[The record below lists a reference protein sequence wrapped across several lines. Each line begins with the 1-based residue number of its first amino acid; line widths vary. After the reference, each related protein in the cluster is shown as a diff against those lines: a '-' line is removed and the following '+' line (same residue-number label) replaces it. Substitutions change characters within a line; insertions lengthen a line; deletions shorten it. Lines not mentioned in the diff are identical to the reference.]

1 MDLTSSQHAMF
12 RSLSRLELC
21 RGRHASYMPE
31 TEEQE
36 EDLMDLVDMGLAAFD
51 GSEYRISGK
60 GRCKAHLA

>member
-1 MDLTSSQHAMF
+1 MDLTLF

-21 RGRHASYMPE
+21 RGRAAGYTPE

-36 EDLMDLVDMGLAAFD
+36 EALSDLVDMGLATFD

-60 GRCKAHLA
+60 GRCKSHLA